1 MAVTILTGPPAAGKN
16 TVGEAVVALRSS
28 CALIDVDA
36 LRWMLRKPH
45 VAPWSG
51 AEGIRQALLGINNAC
66 YLGKQ
71 FTSYGCDVV
80 VLDFLWSY
88 SLDAYRTAWP
98 ESRLSVVRLMP
109 AESVCLGRN
118 QARGQWLSDDE
129 VVMLYAQMKQL
140 SQYDMSIDNEHL
152 SPGEAAALISEFMDK
167 S

>member
-1 MAVTILTGPPAAGKN
+1 MAATILTGPPAAGKN

-28 CALIDVDA
+28 SALIDVDA

-45 VAPWSG
+45 AAPWSG
-51 AEGIRQALLGINNAC
+51 AEGTRQTILGIGNAC

-80 VLDFLWSY
+80 ILDFLWPY

-98 ESRLSVVRLMP
+98 ESRLSVIRLMP
-109 AESVCLGRN
+109 SESVCLARN
-118 QARGQWLSDDE
+118 QARGQWLSDGE
-129 VVMLYAQMKQL
+129 VIMLYAQMKQL
-140 SQYDMSIDNEHL
+140 GRYDMSIDNEHL
-152 SPGEAAALISEFMDK
+152 TAAEAAALISEVKDR